1 MKNYNMSKISNA
13 SIKDK
18 FRLLLGINILF
29 MLLVAGGILIVN
41 SFFSNRSILSNET
54 NALAEVTA
62 LSILPSLVFDN
73 KEDAQQTLETLKAH
87 KGIAY
92 AAVSKAGEEQLFA
105 SFELEKYWK
114 VPENKLDIFD
124 NGEQRTFSLKFLY
137 VCKPLLLDGV
147 KQGRIFLIIS
157 LYDIYLRLL
166 KELTVAF
173 LGLMIASGVIF
184 FLMEKMSKKL
194 TDPILELLAISEEV
208 SQSGKYKKRATIDS
222 SDEIGRLGQSFNMML
237 DKIEFWHNALNNQ
250 KNNLEIIVKKR
261 TQDLTK
267 TKNQA
272 LLLADHAQKASVA
285 KSEFLSVMSHE
296 IRTPLNAI
304 IGFSDLL
311 KETSLDQE
319 QTEHIRIINHSGNSL
334 LGQVNDILDFSKIE
348 AGKMEIDSV
357 WFDVYELLITLLAS
371 HRHASKRKSVEL
383 KYHLEA
389 GLPRYIYGDEQKI
402 RQMLTNLLSNAI
414 KFTDKGSILLS
425 VRGEKERLGKDA
437 IIFSVKDT
445 GIGIS
450 DKKQVS
456 LFNPFTQEDASTTR
470 KYGGT
475 GLGLAIVK
483 KMANLLG
490 GKITLRSIQGLGS
503 EFLLTLPLLIN
514 PTKSGKN
521 QPQPVLIGLCTDNAN
536 SQLASQLEKIGY
548 LVEIIDSPELYL
560 LQQEPELTEE
570 YKLFLF
576 AEDTLDQAQDWEA
589 TLLSSKKKIP
599 VAYCDESTSKNV
611 LKNGISKL
619 ASIKINNDVLEMVE
633 QLERL
638 LDTSLPTPG
647 LDNIA
652 SGVNVLIVEDNPVN
666 LLMVQNIFKRIDL
679 KSQAATNG
687 QEAVELYLKNDFDL
701 ILMDCQMPVMDGLEA
716 SREIRKLEQL
726 NNKKTP
732 IIALTANA
740 FKEDRDACIAAGMDG
755 FLSKPFKKKQ
765 LLKVIQPWL
774 KTINKVEQLE
784 PANKNKLDKQQLKKN
799 ILDASIMHE
808 LIEMDE
814 PGSKDFITQIS
825 STYFTNAE
833 QLFPQIEQ
841 AFLEKNIQGIGTFA
855 HQLKSSSMNIAA
867 KRLSNLFKQLEN
879 ISRQDDYSSAKKIWL
894 SIINEYDLVEEAYQN
909 FLYG

>member
-1 MKNYNMSKISNA
+1 MSKFSTA

-18 FRLLLGINILF
+18 LRLIVSLNILF
-29 MLLVAGGILIVN
+29 MLFVAGGILVAN
-41 SFFSNRSILSNET
+41 SFFSNRAILSHEI

-62 LSILPSLVFDN
+62 LSIMPSLIFDN
-73 KEDAQQTLETLKAH
+73 EQDAQQTLDMLKMNKSITYASVVK
-87 KGIAY
+87 KGERYPI
-92 AAVSKAGEEQLFA
+92 A
-105 SFELEKYWK
+105 SFELEKHWAL
-114 VPENKLDIFD
+114 PENRMEKFSKS
-124 NGEQRTFSLKFLY
+124 QHSSFSLKFLY
-137 VCKPLLLDGV
+137 VCKPLILDNMA
-147 KQGRIFLIIS
+147 QGEIRLIIS
-157 LYDIYLRLL
+157 LYDIYMRLL
-166 KELTVAF
+166 KELSVAF

-184 FLMEKMSKKL
+184 LLMEKMAKKL
-194 TDPILELLAISEEV
+194 TDPILELLSISEEV
-208 SQSGKYKKRATIDS
+208 SQSGQYKKRATIQS
-222 SDEIGRLGQSFNMML
+222 TDEIGRLGQSFNIML
-237 DKIEFWHNALNNQ
+237 DKIEFWHNALNDQ

-272 LLLADHAQKASVA
+272 LVLADQAQKASVA

-319 QTEHIRIINHSGNSL
+319 QTEHIRIINQSGNSL
-334 LGQVNDILDFSKIE
+334 LSQVNDILDFSKIE

-371 HRHASKRKSVEL
+371 HRHASKRKSVDL
-383 KYHLEA
+383 KYHLET
-389 GLPRYIYGDEQKI
+389 GLPRYIFGDEQKI

-425 VRGEKERLGKDA
+425 VRGEKESLGKDA

-490 GKITLRSIQGLGS
+490 GKITLRSIQGVGS
-503 EFLLTLPLLIN
+503 EFLLTIPLLIN
-514 PTKSGKN
+514 PANPSKN

-548 LVEIIDSPELYL
+548 LVETIDSPELYL
-560 LQQEPELTEE
+560 LQQEPELAEE

-576 AEDTLDQAQDWEA
+576 AEDALDQAQDWEA
-589 TLLSSKKKIP
+589 TLLSCKKKIP

-619 ASIKINNDVLEMVE
+619 ASIKINDDVLEMVE

-679 KSQAATNG
+679 KNQSATNG
-687 QEAVELYLKNDFDL
+687 QEAVELYIKNDFDL

-784 PANKNKLDKQQLKKN
+784 ISKKNKLDKQQLKKN
-799 ILDASIMHE
+799 ILDASIMRE

-814 PGSKDFITQIS
+814 PGSKEFITQIS
-825 STYFTNAE
+825 STYFANAE
-833 QLFPQIEQ
+833 QLFSQIEQ
-841 AFLEKNIQGIGTFA
+841 AFLEKNIQGVGTFA
-855 HQLKSSSMNIAA
+855 HQLKSSSMNVAA
-867 KRLSNLFKQLEN
+867 KRLSNLFKKLEN
-879 ISRQDDYSSAKKIWL
+879 KSRQDDYSSAKKIWL

-909 FLYG
+909 FLYS

>member
-1 MKNYNMSKISNA
+1 MSKFSNA

-29 MLLVAGGILIVN
+29 MLFVAGGILIVN

-87 KGIAY
+87 KSIAY
-92 AAVSKAGEEQLFA
+92 AAVSKEGEEQLFA
-105 SFELEKYWK
+105 SFELERYWK
-114 VPENKLDIFD
+114 VPKNKLDMFD
-124 NGEQRTFSLKFLY
+124 NGEHRTFSLKFLY
-137 VCKPLLLDGV
+137 VRKPLLLDGV
-147 KQGRIFLIIS
+147 KQGKIFLIIS

-184 FLMEKMSKKL
+184 LLMEKMSKKL
-194 TDPILELLAISEEV
+194 TDPILELLVISEEV
-208 SQSGKYKKRATIDS
+208 SQSGQYKKRASIQST
-222 SDEIGRLGQSFNMML
+222 DEIGRLGQSFNMML
-237 DKIEFWHNALNNQ
+237 DKIEFWHDALHNQ
-250 KNNLEIIVKKR
+250 KKNLEIIVKKR

-272 LLLADHAQKASVA
+272 LLLADQAQKASIA

-311 KETSLDQE
+311 KETPLDQE
-319 QTEHIRIINHSGNSL
+319 QTEHIRIINQSGNSL

-357 WFDVYELLITLLAS
+357 WFDIYELLITVLAS
-371 HRHASKRKSVEL
+371 HRHTSKRKSVEL

-389 GLPRYIYGDEQKI
+389 DLPRHIYGDEQKI

-414 KFTDKGSILLS
+414 KFTDEGSILLG
-425 VRGEKERLGKDA
+425 VRCEKETLGKDA
-437 IIFSVKDT
+437 IVFSVKDT

-470 KYGGT
+470 QYGGT

-490 GKITLRSIQGLGS
+490 GKITLRSIQGVGS
-503 EFLLTLPLLIN
+503 EFLLTIPLLIN
-514 PTKSGKN
+514 SAKSDKN
-521 QPQPVLIGLCTDNAN
+521 QPQPVLIGLCTDDAN
-536 SQLASQLEKIGY
+536 SKLASQLEKVGY
-548 LVEIIDSPELYL
+548 LVETIDSPELYL
-560 LQQEPELTEE
+560 LQQEPELAEE

-576 AEDTLDQAQDWEA
+576 AEDTLDQALEWEV
-589 TLLSSKKKIP
+589 TLLSNKKLIP

-611 LKNGISKL
+611 LKNGYSKL
-619 ASIKINNDVLEMVE
+619 ASIKINDDVLEMVE

-679 KSQAATNG
+679 KNQSATNG
-687 QEAVELYLKNDFDL
+687 QEAVELYIKNDFDL
-701 ILMDCQMPVMDGLEA
+701 ILMDCQMPIMDGLEA

-774 KTINKVEQLE
+774 NTVDKVEQLE
-784 PANKNKLDKQQLKKN
+784 VKNKLDKQQLKKN
-799 ILDASIMHE
+799 ILDDSIMHE

-814 PGSKDFITQIS
+814 PGSKEFITQIS
-825 STYFTNAE
+825 RTYFTNAE

-841 AFLEKNIQGIGTFA
+841 AFIEKNIQGVGKFA
-855 HQLKSSSMNIAA
+855 HQLKSSSMNVAA

>member
-1 MKNYNMSKISNA
+1 MSKFSNA

-87 KGIAY
+87 KSIAY
-92 AAVSKAGEEQLFA
+92 AAVSKVGEEQLFA
-105 SFELEKYWK
+105 SFELERYWEIPK
-114 VPENKLDIFD
+114 NKLDMFD
-124 NGEQRTFSLKFLY
+124 DGKHRSFSLKFLY

-173 LGLMIASGVIF
+173 LGLMIASGFIF

-208 SQSGKYKKRATIDS
+208 SQSGKYKKRATISS

-250 KNNLEIIVKKR
+250 KKNLEIIVKKR

-272 LLLADHAQKASVA
+272 LLLADQAQKASIA

-319 QTEHIRIINHSGNSL
+319 QTEHIRIINQSGNSL

-389 GLPRYIYGDEQKI
+389 GLPRYIFGDEQKI

-425 VRGEKERLGKDA
+425 VRGEKESLGKDA

-490 GKITLRSIQGLGS
+490 GKITLRSIQGVGS
-503 EFLLTLPLLIN
+503 EFLLTIPLLIT

-521 QPQPVLIGLCTDNAN
+521 QPQPVLIGLCTDDAN
-536 SQLASQLEKIGY
+536 SQLSSRLEKIGY
-548 LVEIIDSPELYL
+548 LVETIDSPELYL
-560 LQQEPELTEE
+560 LQQEPELAEE

-576 AEDTLDQAQDWEA
+576 AEDTLDQAQDWEE
-589 TLLSSKKKIP
+589 TLLSSKKKIL
-599 VAYCDESTSKNV
+599 VAYCDESTSKNL
-611 LKNGISKL
+611 LKNDISKL
-619 ASIKINNDVLEMVE
+619 ASIKINDDVLEMVE

-679 KSQAATNG
+679 KSQSATNG
-687 QEAVELYLKNDFDL
+687 QEAVELYIKNDFDL

-716 SREIRKLEQL
+716 SREIRKLEQF

-740 FKEDRDACIAAGMDG
+740 FKEDKDACIAAGMDG

-774 KTINKVEQLE
+774 KTINKVEQIE
-784 PANKNKLDKQQLKKN
+784 PSNKNKPDKQQLKKN
-799 ILDASIMHE
+799 ILDASIMDE

-814 PGSKDFITQIS
+814 PGSKEFITQIS

-833 QLFPQIEQ
+833 QLFSQIEQ
-841 AFLEKNIQGIGTFA
+841 AFLEKNIQGVGAFA
-855 HQLKSSSMNIAA
+855 HQLKSSSMNVAA

-909 FLYG
+909 FLYS

>member
-1 MKNYNMSKISNA
+1 MSKFSNA

-18 FRLLLGINILF
+18 LRLIVSLNILF
-29 MLLVAGGILIVN
+29 MLFVAGGILVAN
-41 SFFSNRSILSNET
+41 SFFSNRAILSHEI

-62 LSILPSLVFDN
+62 LSIMPSLIFDN
-73 KEDAQQTLETLKAH
+73 EQDAQQTLDMLKMNKSITYASVVK
-87 KGIAY
+87 KGERYPI
-92 AAVSKAGEEQLFA
+92 A
-105 SFELEKYWK
+105 SFELEKHWAL
-114 VPENKLDIFD
+114 PENRMEKFSKS
-124 NGEQRTFSLKFLY
+124 QHSSFSLKFLY
-137 VCKPLLLDGV
+137 VCKPLILDNMA
-147 KQGRIFLIIS
+147 QGEIRLIIS
-157 LYDIYLRLL
+157 LYDIYMRLL
-166 KELTVAF
+166 KELSVAF

-184 FLMEKMSKKL
+184 LLMEKMAKKL
-194 TDPILELLAISEEV
+194 TDPILELLSISEEV
-208 SQSGKYKKRATIDS
+208 SQSGQYKKRATIQS
-222 SDEIGRLGQSFNMML
+222 TDEIGRLGQSFNIML
-237 DKIEFWHNALNNQ
+237 DKIEFWHNALNDQ

-272 LLLADHAQKASVA
+272 LVLADQAQKASVA

-319 QTEHIRIINHSGNSL
+319 QTEHIRIINQSGNSL
-334 LGQVNDILDFSKIE
+334 LSQVNDILDFSKIE

-371 HRHASKRKSVEL
+371 HRHASKRKSVDL
-383 KYHLEA
+383 KYHLET
-389 GLPRYIYGDEQKI
+389 GLPRYIFGDEQKI

-425 VRGEKERLGKDA
+425 VRGEKESLGKDA

-490 GKITLRSIQGLGS
+490 GKITLRSIQGVGS
-503 EFLLTLPLLIN
+503 EFLLTIPLLIN
-514 PTKSGKN
+514 PANPSKN

-548 LVEIIDSPELYL
+548 LVETIDSPELYL
-560 LQQEPELTEE
+560 LQQEPELAEE

-576 AEDTLDQAQDWEA
+576 AEDALDQAQDWEA
-589 TLLSSKKKIP
+589 TLLSCKKKIP

-619 ASIKINNDVLEMVE
+619 ASIKINDDVLEMVE

-679 KSQAATNG
+679 KNQSATNG
-687 QEAVELYLKNDFDL
+687 QEAVELYIKNDFDL

-784 PANKNKLDKQQLKKN
+784 ISKKNKFDKQQLKKN
-799 ILDASIMHE
+799 ILDASIMRE

-814 PGSKDFITQIS
+814 PGSKEFITQIS
-825 STYFTNAE
+825 STYFANAE
-833 QLFPQIEQ
+833 QLFSQIEQ
-841 AFLEKNIQGIGTFA
+841 AFLEKNIQGVGTFA
-855 HQLKSSSMNIAA
+855 HQLKSSSMNVAA

>member
-1 MKNYNMSKISNA
+1 
-13 SIKDK
+13 
-18 FRLLLGINILF
+18 
-29 MLLVAGGILIVN
+29 
-41 SFFSNRSILSNET
+41 
-54 NALAEVTA
+54 
-62 LSILPSLVFDN
+62 
-73 KEDAQQTLETLKAH
+73 
-87 KGIAY
+87 
-92 AAVSKAGEEQLFA
+92 
-105 SFELEKYWK
+105 
-114 VPENKLDIFD
+114 
-124 NGEQRTFSLKFLY
+124 
-137 VCKPLLLDGV
+137 
-147 KQGRIFLIIS
+147 
-157 LYDIYLRLL
+157 
-166 KELTVAF
+166 
-173 LGLMIASGVIF
+173 
-184 FLMEKMSKKL
+184 MEKMSKKL
-194 TDPILELLAISEEV
+194 TNPILELLSISEEV
-208 SQSGKYKKRATIDS
+208 ISSGQYKKRAAIQS
-222 SDEIGRLGQSFNMML
+222 ADEIGRLGQSFNVML
-237 DKIEFWHNALNNQ
+237 DKIQFWHDALNNQ
-250 KNNLEIIVKKR
+250 KNNLELIVKKR
-261 TQDLTK
+261 TKDLTK
-267 TKNQA
+267 IKNQA
-272 LLLADHAQKASVA
+272 LLLADQAQKASIA

-311 KETSLDQE
+311 KETSLEPE
-319 QTEHIRIINHSGNSL
+319 QTEHIKIINQSGNLL

-348 AGKMEIDSV
+348 AGKMEVDSV

-389 GLPRYIYGDEQKI
+389 GLPRYIFGDEQKI

-425 VRGEKERLGKDA
+425 VQGEKEGLGKDS

-483 KMANLLG
+483 KMATLLG
-490 GKITLRSIQGLGS
+490 GKITLRSIQGVGS
-503 EFLLTLPLLIN
+503 EFLLTIPLLIN
-514 PTKSGKN
+514 SAKAGENK
-521 QPQPVLIGLCTDNAN
+521 PQPVLIGLCTDDAN
-536 SQLASQLEKIGY
+536 SQLASELEKIGY
-548 LVEIIDSPELYL
+548 SVEIIDSPELYL
-560 LQQEPELTEE
+560 LQQEPELADE

-576 AEDTLDQAQDWEA
+576 AEDTLGQALDWEA

-599 VAYCDESTSKNV
+599 VAYCDEGISKSV
-611 LKNGISKL
+611 SKNGISKL
-619 ASIKINNDVLEMVE
+619 ASIKISDDVLEMVE

-638 LDTSLPTPG
+638 LDNSLPTPG
-647 LDNIA
+647 LEDLA
-652 SGVNVLIVEDNPVN
+652 SGINVLIVEDNPVN

-679 KSQAATNG
+679 KSQSATNG
-687 QEAVELYLKNDFDL
+687 QEAVDLYIKNDYDL

-716 SREIRKLEQL
+716 SRKIRKLEQL

-740 FKEDRDACIAAGMDG
+740 FKEDKEACIAAGMDG

-774 KTINKVEQLE
+774 AIVGKVEELDSK
-784 PANKNKLDKQQLKKN
+784 NKNKLDKQRLKKD
-799 ILDASIMHE
+799 ILDASIMDE

-814 PGSKDFITQIS
+814 PGSKEFITQIS

-841 AFLEKNIQGIGTFA
+841 AFLEKNIQNIGDFA
-855 HQLKSSSMNIAA
+855 HQLKSSSMNVAA
-867 KRLSNLFKQLEN
+867 KRLSNLFKQLES
-879 ISRQDDYSSAKKIWL
+879 ISRQDDYSSAKK
-894 SIINEYDLVEEAYQN
+894 
-909 FLYG
+909 YGCL

>member
-1 MKNYNMSKISNA
+1 MSKFSNA

-18 FRLLLGINILF
+18 LRLIVSLNILF
-29 MLLVAGGILIVN
+29 MLFVAGGILVAN
-41 SFFSNRSILSNET
+41 SFFSNRAILSHEI

-62 LSILPSLVFDN
+62 LSIMPSLIFDN
-73 KEDAQQTLETLKAH
+73 EQDAQQTLDMLKMNKSITYASVVK
-87 KGIAY
+87 KGERYPI
-92 AAVSKAGEEQLFA
+92 A
-105 SFELEKYWK
+105 SFELEKHWAL
-114 VPENKLDIFD
+114 PENRMEKFSKS
-124 NGEQRTFSLKFLY
+124 QHSSFSLKFLY
-137 VCKPLLLDGV
+137 VCKPLILDNMA
-147 KQGRIFLIIS
+147 QGEIRLIIS
-157 LYDIYLRLL
+157 LYDIYMRLL
-166 KELTVAF
+166 KELSVAF

-184 FLMEKMSKKL
+184 LLMEKMAKKL
-194 TDPILELLAISEEV
+194 TDPILELLSISEEV
-208 SQSGKYKKRATIDS
+208 SQSGQYKKRATIQS
-222 SDEIGRLGQSFNMML
+222 TDEIGRLGQSFNIML
-237 DKIEFWHNALNNQ
+237 DKIEFWHNALNDQ

-272 LLLADHAQKASVA
+272 LVLADQAQKASVA

-319 QTEHIRIINHSGNSL
+319 QTEHIRIINQSGNSL

-389 GLPRYIYGDEQKI
+389 GLPRYIFGDEQKI

-425 VRGEKERLGKDA
+425 VRGEKESLGTDA

-490 GKITLRSIQGLGS
+490 GKITLRSIQGVGS
-503 EFLLTLPLLIN
+503 EFLLTIPLLITPAN
-514 PTKSGKN
+514 PSKN
-521 QPQPVLIGLCTDNAN
+521 QPQPVLIGLCTDDEN
-536 SQLASQLEKIGY
+536 SQLASRLEKIGY
-548 LVEIIDSPELYL
+548 LVETIDSPELYL
-560 LQQEPELTEE
+560 LQQDPELANE

-576 AEDTLDQAQDWEA
+576 AEDTLDQAQDWEV

-611 LKNGISKL
+611 LKDGLSKL
-619 ASIKINNDVLEMVE
+619 ASIKINDDVLEMVE

-638 LDTSLPTPG
+638 LDTSLPTRG

-679 KSQAATNG
+679 KSQSATNG
-687 QEAVELYLKNDFDL
+687 QEAVELYIKNDFDL

-716 SREIRKLEQL
+716 SREIRKLEQF

-740 FKEDRDACIAAGMDG
+740 FKEDKDACIAAGMDG

-784 PANKNKLDKQQLKKN
+784 ISKKNKLDKQQLKKN
-799 ILDASIMHE
+799 ILDASIMRE

-814 PGSKDFITQIS
+814 PGSKEFITQIS
-825 STYFTNAE
+825 STYFANAE
-833 QLFPQIEQ
+833 QLFSQIEQ
-841 AFLEKNIQGIGTFA
+841 AFLEKNIQGVGTFA
-855 HQLKSSSMNIAA
+855 HQLKSSSMNVAA
-867 KRLSNLFKQLEN
+867 KRLSNLFKKLEN
-879 ISRQDDYSSAKKIWL
+879 KSRQDDYSSAKKIWL
-894 SIINEYDLVEEAYQN
+894 SIINEYDLVEKAYQN

>member
-1 MKNYNMSKISNA
+1 
-13 SIKDK
+13 
-18 FRLLLGINILF
+18 
-29 MLLVAGGILIVN
+29 
-41 SFFSNRSILSNET
+41 
-54 NALAEVTA
+54 
-62 LSILPSLVFDN
+62 
-73 KEDAQQTLETLKAH
+73 
-87 KGIAY
+87 
-92 AAVSKAGEEQLFA
+92 
-105 SFELEKYWK
+105 
-114 VPENKLDIFD
+114 
-124 NGEQRTFSLKFLY
+124 
-137 VCKPLLLDGV
+137 
-147 KQGRIFLIIS
+147 
-157 LYDIYLRLL
+157 
-166 KELTVAF
+166 
-173 LGLMIASGVIF
+173 
-184 FLMEKMSKKL
+184 
-194 TDPILELLAISEEV
+194 
-208 SQSGKYKKRATIDS
+208 
-222 SDEIGRLGQSFNMML
+222 
-237 DKIEFWHNALNNQ
+237 
-250 KNNLEIIVKKR
+250 
-261 TQDLTK
+261 
-267 TKNQA
+267 
-272 LLLADHAQKASVA
+272 
-285 KSEFLSVMSHE
+285 
-296 IRTPLNAI
+296 
-304 IGFSDLL
+304 
-311 KETSLDQE
+311 
-319 QTEHIRIINHSGNSL
+319 
-334 LGQVNDILDFSKIE
+334 
-348 AGKMEIDSV
+348 MEIDSV

-371 HRHASKRKSVEL
+371 HRHASKRKSVDL
-383 KYHLEA
+383 KYHLET
-389 GLPRYIYGDEQKI
+389 GLPRYIFGDEQKI

-425 VRGEKERLGKDA
+425 VRGEKESLGKDA

-490 GKITLRSIQGLGS
+490 GKITLRSIQGVGS
-503 EFLLTLPLLIN
+503 EFLLTIPLLIN
-514 PTKSGKN
+514 PANPSKN
-521 QPQPVLIGLCTDNAN
+521 QPQPVLNGLCTDNAN

-548 LVEIIDSPELYL
+548 LVETIDSPELYL
-560 LQQEPELTEE
+560 LQQDPELADE

-576 AEDTLDQAQDWEA
+576 AEDTLDQAQDWEV

-619 ASIKINNDVLEMVE
+619 ASIKINDDVLEMVE

-679 KSQAATNG
+679 KNQSATNG
-687 QEAVELYLKNDFDL
+687 QEAVELYIKNDFDL
-701 ILMDCQMPVMDGLEA
+701 ILMDCQMPIMDGLEA

-784 PANKNKLDKQQLKKN
+784 ISKKNKLDKQQLKKN
-799 ILDASIMHE
+799 ILDASIMRE

-814 PGSKDFITQIS
+814 PGSKEFITQIS
-825 STYFTNAE
+825 STYFANAE
-833 QLFPQIEQ
+833 QLFSQIEQ
-841 AFLEKNIQGIGTFA
+841 AFLEKNIQGVGTFA
-855 HQLKSSSMNIAA
+855 HQLKSSSMNVAA
-867 KRLSNLFKQLEN
+867 KRLSNLFKKLEN
-879 ISRQDDYSSAKKIWL
+879 KSRQDDYSSAKKIWL

-909 FLYG
+909 FLYS